1 MNFIIGRNNLALTI
15 FVPFDCSNNCYF
27 CTSKASYRTNPP
39 NLEKVKEAIVD
50 FFTNYRFPI
59 TDVVFTG
66 GEPMENIPV
75 LKDLIDLIPSDKNV
89 FINTSFINKNTI
101 EFCNLVNNEDKIK
114 GISISRHCTTYE
126 EDYKLLRNIC
136 PDDFVTLFTK
146 PVKINCVV
154 GNLIKEERISK
165 IVERWRKLRVLLS
178 FRKDFTTVKTDLEL
192 HNPYD
197 YVPRELIRLGYKYDN
212 HTQCNVCD
220 TTRFWNG
227 SSLIQYHKGFEHTA
241 LEKDGMLEINDLII
255 FQDGR
260 FAYDWSGCKEEV
272 VEELRAAYR
281 IIPYCSPVDMG
292 YKFNEEIS
300 FDFIGENRCGSG
312 GCGNG
317 CGIVHSE
324 HYGCGIGS
332 CG

>member
-27 CTSKASYRTNPP
+27 CTSKAGYKTNPA
-39 NLEKVKEAIVD
+39 NLRKVKEAICE
-50 FFTNYRFPI
+50 FFTDYRFPI

-75 LKDLIDLIPSDKNV
+75 LKELIDLIPSDKNV
-89 FINTSFINKNTI
+89 FINTSFINKNVI
-101 EFCNLVNNEDKIK
+101 DFCNLVNNEDKIK
-114 GISISRHCTTYE
+114 GISISRHGDTYE

-136 PDDFVTLFTK
+136 PDVFVTLFTK
-146 PVKINCVV
+146 PVRINCVV
-154 GNLIKEERISK
+154 GNLIKEEQISK
-165 IVERWRKLRVLLS
+165 IIERWKKLRVLLS
-178 FRKDFTTVKTDLEL
+178 FRKDFTTVKTDLDL

-197 YVPRELIRLGYKYDN
+197 YVPRELIRLGYTYEG

-220 TTRFWNG
+220 TTRFRWCAN
-227 SSLIQYHKGFEHTA
+227 SYVQYHKGFEHTA
-241 LEKDGMLEINDLII
+241 LEKDGTLEINDLII

-260 FAYDWSGCKEEV
+260 FAYDWSDCREEV
-272 VEELRAAYR
+272 VEELRAMYR
-281 IIPYCSPVDMG
+281 IIPYCPPMDMG
-292 YKFNEEIS
+292 TIYKLNEEIS

-312 GCGNG
+312 GCG
-317 CGIVHSE
+317 IVPSG
-324 HYGCGIGS
+324 YSGCGIGG